1 MSADSTLA
9 STYGKY
15 FDHAEMIKHLEN
27 LKSKYNFI
35 SIGTLGKSILGKSI
49 PIVTVGKGKKSVLYI
64 GAHHGMEWITSA
76 VLVAFLSDFCKEY
89 AFGKNI
95 FDIST
100 RVIFETRKLI
110 IVPMLNPDGVDYQI
124 HGISENNAIRD
135 RVIRMNGGSTDFS
148 RWQANARGVDL
159 NHNYSAGFEEYK
171 IVERGLGIIGGC
183 PTKYSGDHS
192 ESEPETKALCNF
204 VRFEEPQIALSLHTQ
219 GEEIYYTDQEL
230 CASSSLAIV
239 KTLSRLTGYKIS
251 LPSGTARYG
260 GFTDW
265 FIEEFDRPSF
275 TLECG
280 LGENPLPFSD
290 LDLIYAKLKRALF
303 TTPILI

>member
-15 FDHAEMIKHLEN
+15 FDHAEMVKHLEN

-183 PTKYSGDHS
+183 PTKYSGDYS

-280 LGENPLPFSD
+280 LGQNPLPFSD